1 MSDFIT
7 ETYEESRRQ
16 QHFGNAI
23 MYKIFKNKIVQDR
36 NLSPKYPRSVEF
48 VKASQLVGM
57 KLMSFSSQFEI
68 FVGSVI

>member
-1 MSDFIT
+1 
-7 ETYEESRRQ
+7 
-16 QHFGNAI
+16 

-68 FVGSVI
+68 FVGSVIWNSNQKQTYLSGQA